1 MFSLTAKVLEFS
13 HLLAIL
19 GPEFDEKTILK
30 GLHEFAVLVQG
41 CWVVKRFLK
50 NLNKNFFHCSSSEY

>member
-1 MFSLTAKVLEFS
+1 MFEFN

-19 GPEFDEKTILK
+19 GPDFDEKTILK

-41 CWVVKRFLK
+41 CWVVKRFLERINFGLSTCLFK
-50 NLNKNFFHCSSSEY
+50 NYRNLLLL